1 MKIIENK
8 RWSIG
13 LIAFLINLTCL
24 SPAFAVEE
32 VEPEDTVGNYIYWDE
47 GISLTGPEHNFD
59 LKIGGKFNYD
69 LGYVDADEEL
79 QAAFPDFNGSH
90 DDFRRL
96 SVSFFGHAWD
106 ILEFKLAIDFANV
119 RDVKDQWIRFTKG
132 SILSHFTFG
141 YMKEPFSL
149 DMLTSSTYLTFMEPT
164 LPTRSF
170 TPFRNIGVT
179 ANGTWNEEQVTWAGG
194 FFLNTGSYSDV
205 GEAQDQLSDANGFD
219 LAGRITYLP
228 IYKDKG
234 RELVHLGLS
243 YLHRFRN
250 EDEDEPTTEF
260 RTRPESR
267 LTDDRLVDTGLVYDQ
282 GQNLISLEAAWMK
295 GPLSIQ
301 GEYFHDFVDSES
313 SLNLSGWYLQGSW
326 ILTGES
332 RKYKTSGGVFAGITP
347 ENEFR
352 IGESGWG
359 ALELALRLS
368 RVDLND
374 EYIKGGEERN
384 ITVGLNWYLKR
395 KIRFMANYIN
405 TKVEDRADP
414 LIDNGRAN
422 IIMSRFQVNF

>member
-1 MKIIENK
+1 VKIIGNK

-13 LIAFLINLTCL
+13 LVAFLINLTCL
-24 SPAFAVEE
+24 PPAFAAEE
-32 VEPEDTVGNYIYWDE
+32 VESEDTVGNYIYWDD
-47 GISLTGPEHNFD
+47 GISLTGPKHHFD
-59 LKIGGKFNYD
+59 LKIGGKINYD
-69 LGYVDADEEL
+69 LGYINADDEL
-79 QAAFPDFNGSH
+79 QAAFPDFDGSH

-106 ILEFKLAIDFANV
+106 MLEFKFEIDFANV
-119 RDVKDQWIRFTKG
+119 RDIKDQWIRFTKG
-132 SILSHFTFG
+132 SILPHFTFG

-149 DMLTSSTYLTFMEPT
+149 DMLTSSNYLTFMEPT

-179 ANGTWNEEQVTWAGG
+179 ANGTWKKEQVTWAGG
-194 FFLNTGSYSDV
+194 IFLSTGSYSDV
-205 GEAQDQLSDANGFD
+205 GEGQDQISDANGFD
-219 LAGRITYLP
+219 LAGRITGLP
-228 IYKDKG
+228 IYKDGG
-234 RELVHLGLS
+234 RELIHLGLS
-243 YLHRFRN
+243 YLHRFQN
-250 EDEDEPTTEF
+250 NDVGDPTTEF

-267 LTDDRLVDTGLVYDQ
+267 LTDDRLVDTGLFYDQ

-301 GEYFHDFVDSES
+301 GEYFHDFIDSES

-359 ALELALRLS
+359 ALEMALRLS

-374 EYIKGGEERN
+374 KYIKGGEERN
-384 ITVGLNWYLKR
+384 ITVGFNWYLRR
-395 KIRFMANYIN
+395 KIRFMVNYIN